1 MGSTWKDSD
10 PFWGL
15 GSAGRERSRWA
26 LQGHA
31 QVCGKNVLAAACGL
45 CQDQME
51 APSVPSELGNCAS
64 QVLKTAAPHSP
75 PPPRLQDGST
85 GQLSGQVATAGSE
98 PRVPG
103 LLGPSRDPEQQPL
116 PFLTLLKCNLRAI
129 NPSCFSLSLD
139 TLTHGIRKTAVLMSQ
154 SCEPSST
161 NCSDGHY

>member
-1 MGSTWKDSD
+1 MGSTWKDSE

-31 QVCGKNVLAAACGL
+31 QVCGKNVLAADCGL
-45 CQDQME
+45 CQDKME
-51 APSVPSELGNCAS
+51 APSVPSESGNCAS
-64 QVLKTAAPHSP
+64 QVLKTAAPHR
-75 PPPRLQDGST
+75 PPPRGCRTVALGS
-85 GQLSGQVATAGSE
+85 SGLVAPAGSE

-129 NPSCFSLSLD
+129 NPSRFSLSLD
-139 TLTHGIRKTAVLMSQ
+139 TLTCGIRKTAVLMSQ

-161 NCSDGHY
+161 NCSDGQY